1 MADKNF
7 LLLSLEDSK
16 TKKIANVVS
25 NESCKKILD
34 HLAKKESTESE
45 LAEKL
50 QIPISTIHYNLQQ
63 LMETGLIIT
72 EEFHYS
78 TKGKEVLHYK
88 LANKYIIISPKSTYG
103 LKEKLRSIL
112 PVALIATA
120 AAGMIQIFSKYFSG
134 TGGFGGENLMVAKS
148 AVVYDAVE
156 QEIAPAVLETA
167 AGAAPAAADEAAR
180 QAVPIA
186 AEKVY
191 LIPQNIALWFLA
203 GALFALVVYF
213 AWSYF
218 RKKD

>member
-1 MADKNF
+1 MANKNF

-34 HLAKKESTESE
+34 YLAKKESTESE

-50 QIPISTIHYNLQQ
+50 QIPISTVHYNLQQ
-63 LMETGLIIT
+63 LMETGLINT

-78 TKGKEVLHYK
+78 KKGKEVLHYK

-103 LKEKLRSIL
+103 LKEKLKGIL
-112 PVALIATA
+112 PVALIA
-120 AAGMIQIFSKYFSG
+120 AGMAGIIQIFSKYFSKETLG
-134 TGGFGGENLMVAKS
+134 DTFMVAKS
-148 AVVYDAVE
+148 AAVE
-156 QEIAPAVLETA
+156 RAVVEEAPQALEA
-167 AGAAPAAADEAAR
+167 AAEAAPQVA
-180 QAVPIA
+180 PIA

-191 LIPQNIALWFLA
+191 LIPQNIALWFLI

-213 AWSYF
+213 VWNYF
-218 RKKD
+218 RKRP